1 MFFIPIFVDG
11 KLNKTKLWFCD
22 SEFVRWLDGLH
33 NKLSFWSSRF
43 FEFSLLSGVNYFN
56 IISDDEISVSHSRE
70 CHSPG
75 YVWSKVQPKL
85 TLRDKHAN
93 KAYALSFLN
102 ILALTLCNPV
112 YLYTSTFLSDGLC
125 RPWGICCGNHLLCR
139 CSSFW
144 HRQAA

>member
-1 MFFIPIFVDG
+1 M
-11 KLNKTKLWFCD
+11 
-22 SEFVRWLDGLH
+22 
-33 NKLSFWSSRF
+33 
-43 FEFSLLSGVNYFN
+43 NYFN

-112 YLYTSTFLSDGLC
+112 YLYNPLFYLMVYVDLEESVVETIFSADVPAFGTDKLHRRHCYIFSFLETKHVASVPSTQQQSN
-125 RPWGICCGNHLLCR
+125 R
-139 CSSFW
+139 S
-144 HRQAA
+144 